1 MVTELAAALSMLAP
15 HARIPTVPEPPKI
28 DCALD
33 DAAWRDARVLDG
45 FHQVHPGDNLPATRG
60 TEVRLALTPDAL
72 YVAVRAEEAPGRVRA
87 TLAKRDAIEGDDT
100 VALYLDTFQDRRR
113 AYVVMVNPLGI
124 QQDGVFVEGR
134 EPDWSVDLDLRS
146 AGCVDERGYTVE
158 IAVPFASLRWQAG
171 DWGLQV
177 VRQSRHSGEEDSWMP
192 LRRDRVGVDKTSTRE
207 LRARFL
213 AQAGTVTGL
222 EAARHRP
229 SALWIPAA
237 TAAHSDADGSAGGLG
252 LTARFTP
259 GSASAVD
266 LAVNPD
272 FAEVEADE
280 RQVTANQR
288 FPLFFA
294 EKRPFFL
301 EGAELFRTP
310 VRAFHSRSLVDPDLA
325 AKVTATRGRTSL
337 VALAAADAAPGHVPE
352 GDPLLAPLAGRR
364 AYAGV
369 VRVRRDVGLQSSLG
383 FLGTAWGIADR
394 RSFVGGADGRVVL
407 GSSSVLTFQAL
418 GTSSH
423 LAEGGDVADRNGFGY
438 AAEWARSG
446 RRTSLQV
453 SGEGYSPGYR
463 AALGYT
469 QRVDTNRWSTV
480 ARYNGGPR
488 PGGRLAS
495 WSLVDTTHVQFD
507 WKGRMQYA
515 YTYPR
520 LLLTF
525 PRQGYLNFSAYRDYM
540 RVFEEEFGA
549 VRTATT
555 PGAFAGSSGE
565 RSSFYSGFTID
576 GGVAPSQRAVRVG
589 PLRPLLGEPRLRPG
603 RGAALPARQPGGAHG
618 PGRPARS
625 RARRQPVVGRDA
637 RLAADGS
644 APAVRH
650 LGAQPPGARRHRTR
664 GVRPEP
670 GLAARAVRVH
680 AIRLP
685 ARTARL
691 RLARPRRVR
700 AGRARLVAAAGD
712 GRVRRV
718 RRDRRLHRARVARAR
733 VAVRTA
739 HAHRLL
745 QGVLGLPGSRI
756 EVSASA
762 TRPGRAPAGTCS
774 RSRRTA
780 ASRQRPRPRPGRRS
794 ARGTAGPRRP

>member
-1 MVTELAAALSMLAP
+1 MVTELTAALALLAAP
-15 HARIPTVPEPPKI
+15 AHIPAVDTAPTI

-33 DAAWRDARVLDG
+33 DAAWRGARVLDG
-45 FHQVHPGDNLPATRG
+45 FHQVHPGDNLPATRA

-87 TLAKRDAIEGDDT
+87 TLARRDAIEGDDT

-158 IAVPFASLRWQAG
+158 LALPFASLRWQAG

-229 SALWIPAA
+229 SVEWIPAA
-237 TAAHSDADGSAGGLG
+237 TAARSDADGTTGALG
-252 LTARFTP
+252 ATARFTP
-259 GSASAVD
+259 TSASAID

-301 EGAELFRTP
+301 EGAEHFRTP
-310 VRAFHSRSLVDPDLA
+310 IRAFHSRSLIDPDLA
-325 AKVTATRGRTSL
+325 AKVTSTRGRTSL
-337 VALAAADAAPGHVPE
+337 VALAAADAAPGRVPE
-352 GDPLLAPLAGRR
+352 GDPLLAPIAGRR

-369 VRVRRDVGLQSSLG
+369 VRVRRDLGLQSSLG

-394 RSFVGGADGRVVL
+394 RSFVGGADGRVAL
-407 GSSSVLTFQAL
+407 GASSVLTFQTL
-418 GTSSH
+418 GTSSE
-423 LAEGGDVADRNGFGY
+423 LAEGGDLAGRRGFGY

-446 RRTSLQV
+446 RRTSLQL

-469 QRVDTNRWSTV
+469 QRVDTNRWSAV
-480 ARYNGGPR
+480 ARYNGAPR
-488 PGGRLAS
+488 SGRRLAS

-507 WKGRMQYA
+507 WRGRMQYA

-549 VRTATT
+549 ARTATT
-555 PGAFAGSSGE
+555 PGAFAGPSGA
-565 RSSFYSGFTID
+565 RSTFYGGFTVD
-576 GGVAPSQRAVRVG
+576 GGAAPSQRLSLSALYDRSWGNLDFDLGAGPRYPRVS
-589 PLRPLLGEPRLRPG
+589 P
-603 RGAALPARQPGGAHG
+603 AALTDPDAPLDPG
-618 PGRPARS
+618 PGASESMAATLAWQPTEALRLSGTWERS
-625 RARRQPVVGRDA
+625 RLTRDDTG
-637 RLAADGS
+637 RLAYDQSLAS
-644 APAVRH
+644 LR
-650 LGAQPPGARRHRTR
+650 AQYAFTRFAWLRGRLDYDSLDR
-664 GVRPEP
+664 GVF
-670 GLAARAVRVH
+670 AQA
-680 AIRLP
+680 
-685 ARTARL
+685 
-691 RLARPRRVR
+691 
-700 AGRARLVAAAGD
+700 
-712 GRVRRV
+712 
-718 RRDRRLHRARVARAR
+718 
-733 VAVRTA
+733 
-739 HAHRLL
+739 
-745 QGVLGLPGSRI
+745 VLGWS
-756 EVSASA
+756 
-762 TRPGRAPAGTCS
+762 
-774 RSRRTA
+774 
-780 ASRQRPRPRPGRRS
+780 PRPGTVVYAGYDETGDFTEPATPVRASRYGRHTRTVYCKVS
-794 ARGTAGPRRP
+794 WAFRTRARG